1 MIDARPAS
9 ELEVMLGY
17 SDSAKEVGPV
27 AATLAL
33 HDAQAAMARWAA
45 KRKVRLTIFH
55 GRGGAVGRG
64 GGPANRAILA
74 QAPGSVAGRFK
85 VTEQGEVIFARY
97 GNRAIARR
105 HLEQVTSAVLEA
117 SMSRGLRGDPA
128 HRFRELATLI
138 DAPSRAVYRAL
149 VDAPGF
155 DEWFLEVSAIEEL
168 SGLRMASRPARRG
181 ASKRLEDLRAIP
193 WVFA

>member
-97 GNRAIARR
+97 GHLEIARR
-105 HLEQVTSAVLEA
+105 HFEQVTNAILLASTPAVEERA
-117 SMSRGLRGDPA
+117 RA
-128 HRFRELATLI
+128 AAARFRPVADRMSEA
-138 DAPSRAVYRAL
+138 AHAAFRHL
-149 VDAPGF
+149 VDTAGF
-155 DEWFLEVSAIEEL
+155 AEWFAKVSPLAEIAEL
-168 SGLRMASRPARRG
+168 RIGS
-181 ASKRLEDLRAIP
+181 
-193 WVFA
+193 